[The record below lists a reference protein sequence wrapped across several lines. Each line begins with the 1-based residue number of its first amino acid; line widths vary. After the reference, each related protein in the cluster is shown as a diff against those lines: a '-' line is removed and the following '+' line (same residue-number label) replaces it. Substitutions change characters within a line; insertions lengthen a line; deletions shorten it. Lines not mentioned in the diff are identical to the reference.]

1 MADIVRAPEPY
12 NLNSK
17 PTVFLAGTIDMGK
30 GENWQPK
37 AEEWLSDL
45 DILIL
50 NPRRLDWD
58 SSWKQS
64 IDDPKFREQVEWELT
79 AQEEA
84 SVIFMYFA
92 PGSQSPITLLEYGL
106 FAKTGKVILCCPD
119 GYFRKGN
126 LEVTANFYGLPLYE
140 DLIEGLDAV
149 RNTIEG
155 RA

>member
-1 MADIVRAPEPY
+1 MAQIVKAPEPY
-12 NLNSK
+12 TLNRPS
-17 PTVFLAGTIDMGK
+17 VFLAGTIDMGE

-45 DILIL
+45 DIVIL

-64 IDDPKFREQVEWELT
+64 IKDEKFREQVEWELK
-79 AQEEA
+79 AQDDCSIE
-84 SVIFMYFA
+84 FMYFA
-92 PGSQSPITLLEYGL
+92 PGSQSPITLLEFGL
-106 FAKTGKVILCCPD
+106 FIKTGKVIPCCPE

-126 LEVTANFYGLPLYE
+126 LEVVCNYYNVPLYE

-149 RNTIEG
+149 RNKILRG
-155 RA
+155 A